1 MNKKGFTVVEV
12 LAVFIILG
20 VLFSLVFPTVNNIL
34 RKSNSTVS
42 NVQIDKILD
51 AAYDYTLKNIKFLPD
66 KDETVF
72 LTLNELKKEGLIE
85 SDIKDVSIN
94 EEYPN
99 DLVISI
105 KNVGNNYKD
114 TDEYSK
120 TNGSYLYTVEK
131 KLMKSSDYQEKKPT
145 ITLEGYDSA
154 SLVSQININSSFEE
168 PEYSATS
175 YDDKDL
181 TDKVIKNII
190 YKSNNT
196 NKIDTKKAGIYYI
209 NYTVVDE
216 LGYSNGVVLSVIVT
230 DNELPEL
237 TIPDNVTLSTSATSY
252 DLEDGVKCTDNSG
265 VCDIEIN
272 GSIKFGVADK
282 YIIEYIAR
290 DPSGNTATDK
300 RVITV
305 E

>member
-1 MNKKGFTVVEV
+1 MNKKGFTLVEV

-20 VLFSLVFPTVNNIL
+20 VLFAIVFPAVNSIL

-51 AAYDYTLKNIKFLPD
+51 ATYDYTLKNIKLLPD
-66 KDETVF
+66 NDDTIF
-72 LTLNELKKEGLIE
+72 ITLNELKSKGYIE
-85 SDIKDVSIN
+85 SDIKDVTIN

-99 DLVISI
+99 DLVISV
-105 KNVGNNYKD
+105 KNVGNNYKN
-114 TDEYSK
+114 TNKYSK

-131 KLMKSSDYQEKKPT
+131 ELMNSNDYNEKKPT
-145 ITLEGYDSA
+145 ITLEGYDTE
-154 SLVSQININSSFEE
+154 SLVSQIDINNSFEE
-168 PEYSATS
+168 PKYSATS
-175 YDDKDL
+175 FDDKDL

-196 NKIDTKKAGIYYI
+196 NEIDTKKAGIYYI

-216 LGYSNGVVLSVIVT
+216 LGYSNGIVLSVIVT

-237 TIPDNVTLSTSATSY
+237 TIPDNATISINDTSF
-252 DLEDGVKCTDNSG
+252 DLEEGVSCKDNSG

-282 YIIEYIAR
+282 YIIEYIAK